1 VFEVSDKWGERQ
13 TIAGPI
19 LTVPYKNLI
28 KDEKGNLHAVI
39 EYAHFLPENLTINAE
54 LFPELRYRG
63 IYEVVLYNS
72 KLQIRGNFT
81 PPSFNAFSI
90 APESILWKDASLTL
104 GLSDLKGIRDAV
116 TVKWNED
123 ELTANAGV
131 DAKDVLEIG
140 ISVKPN
146 VTAPAE
152 SFVFAIDLDLNGSG
166 EMSFAPVGKETKVM
180 VASQWGNPSFAGE
193 FLPSSR
199 QVQSAQFNAE
209 WKVLH
214 LNRNYPQQWLGGQHK
229 IMESVFGVR
238 LLLPIDEYQK
248 TMRTA
253 KYAIMFIVLTFLT
266 FFLTEVLNKK
276 VIHPIQYILI
286 GLALILFYT
295 LLLSFSEHIK
305 FNSAYLLSSLAII
318 ALITAYT
325 KSVLSNHLATAII
338 AGVLVIL
345 YGFLYII
352 LQLQDYALLL
362 PFSLQAQ
369 LLKGY
374 GPKIGMNSSNTTVA
388 LVKTAYVVTDR
399 RIGINAAF
407 FLEWGRSSVIS
418 LVTQVEYSQRGFK
431 EKQFV
436 TGENS
441 PEPIDVVYATTRLD
455 YISLPILL
463 KLQYPSLA
471 AGPYLLLGPRAD
483 FLVHREPGKYEFAGG
498 VFQIIGESGL
508 HKAFDDQ
515 AFGGTV
521 GLGFVPDKLLPL
533 PLLVEARYN
542 FDFTDNS
549 KLPVLRG
556 RNNSFDVWLGI
567 KL

>member
-1 VFEVSDKWGERQ
+1 MPGDKLKNSVGLRLIIIGFLSLVLLIPAALIQGLISEREQRRDNAVFEVSDKWGGRQ
-13 TIAGPI
+13 IIAGPI

-72 KLQIRGNFT
+72 KLQIRGNFA
-81 PPSFNAFSI
+81 PPSFNPFSI
-90 APESILWKDASLTL
+90 APENILWKDAFLAL

-131 DAKDVLEIG
+131 DSKDVLEIG

-146 VTAPAE
+146 VTTAAE
-152 SFVFAIDLDLNGSG
+152 SFVFAVGLDLNGSG
-166 EMSFAPVGKETKVM
+166 EISFAPVGKETKVM
-180 VASQWGNPSFAGE
+180 VASKWGNPSFVGE
-193 FLPSSR
+193 FLPGNR
-199 QVQSAQFNAE
+199 QVQSNQFNAE

-214 LNRNYPQQWLGGQHK
+214 LNRNYPQQWLGSQHK
-229 IMESVFGVR
+229 IMESAFGVR

-253 KYAIMFIVLTFLT
+253 KYAIMFIALTFLT

-325 KSVLSNHLATAII
+325 KSVLSNNLATAII
-338 AGVLVIL
+338 AGILIIL

-362 PFSLQAQ
+362 GSIGLFVILAIVMYVTRKIDWFTLGKLTVEP
-369 LLKGY
+369 
-374 GPKIGMNSSNTTVA
+374 PK
-388 LVKTAYVVTDR
+388 
-399 RIGINAAF
+399 
-407 FLEWGRSSVIS
+407 
-418 LVTQVEYSQRGFK
+418 
-431 EKQFV
+431 
-436 TGENS
+436 
-441 PEPIDVVYATTRLD
+441 
-455 YISLPILL
+455 
-463 KLQYPSLA
+463 
-471 AGPYLLLGPRAD
+471 
-483 FLVHREPGKYEFAGG
+483 
-498 VFQIIGESGL
+498 
-508 HKAFDDQ
+508 
-515 AFGGTV
+515 
-521 GLGFVPDKLLPL
+521 
-533 PLLVEARYN
+533 
-542 FDFTDNS
+542 
-549 KLPVLRG
+549 
-556 RNNSFDVWLGI
+556 
-567 KL
+567 